1 MSDLDLND
9 TLEEQLRHML
19 VDKNNECNGL
29 KAQIKMLEES
39 VAQEQEAKYRAY
51 VKIDLVLAMGKVM
64 MNPMAPGLGLSA
76 NQVGIQKNV
85 IIMGTDERLI
95 ACINPSVDEL
105 IGDKEIYLEGCL
117 SFPDLWLHVKRHPEC
132 IVTYQT
138 VDGELVEKKHMKGL
152 EARVFLHEYDHL
164 LGVTFD
170 ERVTSALSLELA
182 KKRRAK
188 KQRLT
193 AKLIKKASK
202 LSSLK

>member
-1 MSDLDLND
+1 MTNIE
-9 TLEEQLRHML
+9 TEITKLELALIPER
-19 VDKNNECNGL
+19 DPRL
-29 KAQIKMLEES
+29 KEPCTPWDFTKDGEPKE
-39 VAQEQEAKYRAY
+39 
-51 VKIDLVLAMGKVM
+51 LVLAMGKVM
-64 MNPMAPGLGLSA
+64 MNPMAPGIGLSA
-76 NQVGIQKNV
+76 NQVGVQKNV

-105 IGDKEIYLEGCL
+105 IGEKELYLEGCL
-117 SFPDLWLHVKRHPEC
+117 SFPDLWLHVNRHPEC

-138 VDGELVEKKHMKGL
+138 VDGELVKKKHMKGL

-170 ERVTSALSLELA
+170 ERVSSSLSLELA

-202 LSSLK
+202 LSLLK